1 CASSALRR
9 GPARTELDDMQLE
22 ALSKLFTERSVF
34 PGQFWCREGEPAHT
48 LAIILVGHLA
58 VQNDDS
64 ILRPGDIVGDRELC
78 GQHIW
83 SSSVRGVEPS
93 LLAEIDFQVLSQFIE
108 GMGLKKARRL
118 SKIIADNVLERVKE
132 EKARLEEQVHM
143 KCLLSPIPLVW
154 LPTHE
159 GGC

>member
-1 CASSALRR
+1 MPGSAR
-9 GPARTELDDMQLE
+9 AELEDPQLE
-22 ALSKLFTERSVF
+22 ALSKLFTERSVSA
-34 PGQFWCREGEPAHT
+34 GQFWCREGDPADN
-48 LAIILVGHLA
+48 LAIMLAGQLA
-58 VQNDDS
+58 VQNETDEKPS
-64 ILRPGDIVGDRELC
+64 CTLRPGDVVGDRELC

-118 SKIIADNVLERVKE
+118 SKIIADDVLERVKE
-132 EKARLEEQVHM
+132 EKARLEEQVHI
-143 KCLLSPIPLVW
+143 PILFRGW

-159 GGC
+159 E